1 MKKDSK
7 ILITGFQGMVG
18 SNLVGD
24 LHERGYNNLYATD
37 KITHNLLYQNEVEN
51 LFEEAQP
58 EYVFH
63 IAAKVGGILSNDK
76 YGGEYIFENLQMQCN
91 VIECARLYGVKK
103 LLFMGSSCIYPRN
116 APQPIKEE
124 YLLCDYLEE
133 TNKGYAVAK
142 IAGVLMCQMYY
153 KQYGCKFISA
163 MPMNLYGPGDNFHL
177 TDSHVLPAMI
187 RKFHDAKINNL
198 DTVVLWG
205 TGNAKREFLYVDDVC
220 DALIFLMN
228 NYDDHH
234 HINIGTGEEIR
245 IYDLAQIVREI
256 TNFKGAIMWDSNYP
270 DGVPQRK
277 FDLTRIHSLGWYA
290 KTSLI
295 RGIESTYE
303 WFVKNY
309 DIARK

>member
-1 MKKDSK
+1 
-7 ILITGFQGMVG
+7 
-18 SNLVGD
+18 
-24 LHERGYNNLYATD
+24 
-37 KITHNLLYQNEVEN
+37 
-51 LFEEAQP
+51 
-58 EYVFH
+58 
-63 IAAKVGGILSNDK
+63 
-76 YGGEYIFENLQMQCN
+76 
-91 VIECARLYGVKK
+91 
-103 LLFMGSSCIYPRN
+103 
-116 APQPIKEE
+116 
-124 YLLCDYLEE
+124 
-133 TNKGYAVAK
+133 
-142 IAGVLMCQMYY
+142 
-153 KQYGCKFISA
+153 

-205 TGNAKREFLYVDDVC
+205 TGNAKREFLDVDDVC